1 MFWKILLAFFFR
13 ILHNGRRN
21 TQNMRDQRKQYC
33 RCLVL
38 TVLTLGF
45 ALVSSVSADVINL
58 GGVANYAVVGVG
70 GSVTIV
76 SDYRIYQSDTVIDG
90 NVAQGPYSKLGHGID
105 STVHGRWDYDLT
117 DSDPSA
123 DGYTGLVTGG
133 FHQIDLS
140 GVAADARAAA
150 QQAFGYAATQ
160 TFTSLTN
167 GQTIV
172 GNGGL
177 NVIRVTGSSAISGGG
192 STFRLQGNAS
202 DIFIFQFATA
212 NTGHILTLSGTTMN
226 ITGVNPGNI
235 YWAFNGLGGDL
246 VISSGAT
253 VYGNFLAPDRQIVV
267 DHGNVTGRIIG
278 GGSGTLLNIHSSSH
292 IVIPEPSTFVSL
304 IIGLATMAIVLGRTA
319 LRRRGETNA

>member
-1 MFWKILLAFFFR
+1 MIDRRLQSLCLAIL
-13 ILHNGRRN
+13 G
-21 TQNMRDQRKQYC
+21 M
-33 RCLVL
+33 CLGV
-38 TVLTLGF
+38 G
-45 ALVSSVSADVINL
+45 LVPSLSADVINL

-70 GSVTIV
+70 GSVNIT

-90 NVAQGPYSKLGHGID
+90 NVAEGPYTKLGHGID

-117 DSDPSA
+117 DADPSA
-123 DGYTGLVTGG
+123 DGYTGEVTGG

-150 QQAFGYAATQ
+150 NQAFGYAATQ
-160 TFTSLTN
+160 TFASLTN

-192 STFRLQGNAS
+192 STFRLQGTAS
-202 DIFIFQFATA
+202 DVFIFQFTTA
-212 NTGHILTLSGTTMN
+212 NSGHILTLSGTTMN

-267 DHGNVTGRIIG
+267 DHGNVTGRLIG
-278 GGSGTLLNIHSSSH
+278 GGSGRLLNIHSSSH
-292 IVIPEPSTFVSL
+292 ITIPEPSTVVSL
-304 IIGLATMAIVLGRTA
+304 IIGLATLAIVLGRAA
-319 LRRRGETNA
+319 LRRRVGKNA